1 MHGVKLLVIPA
12 QAGIQPGYR
21 IDFQSIQTYELDS
34 GLRRNDDAMGRRKKL
49 DRMGQP

>member
-12 QAGIQPGYR
+12 QAGIQFVSLDALEINQIHG
-21 IDFQSIQTYELDS
+21 LDS